1 MVTIKEIA
9 ARTGFSTA
17 TVSRLLN
24 DDPTFSV
31 SSQTK
36 KKILGVA
43 KSLGYQHQRKGNST
57 NHNISLL
64 YSISPQKEISD
75 IFYND
80 LRNSIIEFAAK
91 IGMTLSFVRHANEI
105 PENSDGF
112 IAVGYYDQQEIEQLK
127 QLSIHGVF
135 LEYNPSYHDFDS
147 IKFNFQQIVKEAIV
161 LFINNHFHSIGFIGG
176 PSWSSNLKPHNHD
189 DVRTQYFEYYTKRA
203 GVFDD
208 QAIFIG
214 DSFSVSSGFT
224 LGKQIIKQYSGKPL
238 PEGFLVATDPLA
250 VGVLQAFNESR
261 IVVPDDTTLISIN
274 DNDIAKYVSPPLTS
288 FHLDV
293 NQLGSSSVNFLQQV
307 IDTPNRQPTTILLG
321 AELVYRKSFPKPS

>member
-57 NHNISLL
+57 NHNISVL
-64 YSISPQKEISD
+64 YSISPQKELSD

-80 LRNSIIEFAAK
+80 LRNSIIEFAAE

-135 LEYNPSYHDFDS
+135 LEL
-147 IKFNFQQIVKEAIV
+147 E
-161 LFINNHFHSIGFIGG
+161 L
-176 PSWSSNLKPHNHD
+176 SN
-189 DVRTQYFEYYTKRA
+189 
-203 GVFDD
+203 
-208 QAIFIG
+208 
-214 DSFSVSSGFT
+214 
-224 LGKQIIKQYSGKPL
+224 
-238 PEGFLVATDPLA
+238 
-250 VGVLQAFNESR
+250 
-261 IVVPDDTTLISIN
+261 
-274 DNDIAKYVSPPLTS
+274 
-288 FHLDV
+288 
-293 NQLGSSSVNFLQQV
+293 
-307 IDTPNRQPTTILLG
+307 
-321 AELVYRKSFPKPS
+321 